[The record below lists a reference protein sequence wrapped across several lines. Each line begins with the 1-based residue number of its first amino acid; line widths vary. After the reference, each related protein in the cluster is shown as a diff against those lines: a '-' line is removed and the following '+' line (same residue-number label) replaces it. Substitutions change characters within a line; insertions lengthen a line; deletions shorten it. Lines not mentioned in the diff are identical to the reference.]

1 VISAMGAEV
10 IGANPSVPLPSA
22 PMAGRARAASWT
34 IGAVLGVAAIL
45 AACTPTP
52 TVPIGPDSPVVAP
65 PAPDL
70 VGPVRLEGSRL
81 VDGAGR
87 DVIIHGLNSVEKSP
101 PFLSEITPTRLGG
114 AELDRI
120 TGDGFNGIRLGVWP
134 AAVVPSPGVVD
145 QDYVDRVREVVDQLA
160 DRGLWVLLDFH
171 QDVFW
176 GMPTWATSPAAAA
189 LPADPPAGLDIGW
202 AAAYA
207 SPRSTRQWDDWW
219 ANARTAPGSDLGVVD
234 AYALGVAA
242 VAERHADAPNVI
254 GVEVINEPYPGSA
267 LLACGVSNCPDLDAA
282 ATRANTIVTEAVR
295 AVAPDMPVW
304 WTPQALFPIYS
315 DTTMARPGPAGG
327 PAGLSFHT
335 YCLYTDGGEP
345 TSPPPAASTLCGGVF
360 EQAFDRAERLA
371 QRWEGPALLTEFGAS
386 ASPLNVT
393 APVRLAD
400 ERLLSW
406 FHWASGRYPDVV
418 ESQIVRPSAQATAGT
433 PTSQSFDPATG
444 EFRLTYRSDPSIT
457 APTSIVVPGRAY
469 PGGYEVTV
477 TGGSVTSA
485 PDAGRVLVQA
495 DGGPAHDV
503 EVTLRRR

>member
-1 VISAMGAEV
+1 MLLCVSVI
-10 IGANPSVPLPSA
+10 
-22 PMAGRARAASWT
+22 
-34 IGAVLGVAAIL
+34 VAA
-45 AACTPTP
+45 CSPTP
-52 TVPIGPDSPVVAP
+52 TVPLAPDSPVVDA

-70 VGPVRLEGSRL
+70 LGPIRLEGSRF
-81 VDGAGR
+81 VDAAGR

-101 PFLSEITPTRLGG
+101 PFLSELTPTELGG

-120 TGDGFNGIRLGVWP
+120 TRDGFNGIRLGVWP
-134 AAVVPSPGVVD
+134 AAVMPSPGVVD
-145 QDYVDRVREVVDQLA
+145 HEYVDRVRSVVDALGE
-160 DRGLWVLLDFH
+160 RGLWVLLDFH

-176 GMPTWATSPAAAA
+176 GMPTWATSPGAAA
-189 LPADPPAGLDIGW
+189 LSADPPAGLDIGW

-207 SPRSTRQWDDWW
+207 APRSNRQWDEWW
-219 ANARTAPGSDLGVVD
+219 ANARTSPGSDLGVVD
-234 AYALGVAA
+234 AYAVGVAA
-242 VAERHADAPNVI
+242 VAARHADAPNVI

-267 LLACGVSNCPDLDAA
+267 LLACGLSNCPDLDAA

-315 DTTMARPGPAGG
+315 DTTMARPGPTGG
-327 PAGLSFHT
+327 PGGLSFHT
-335 YCLYTDGGEP
+335 YCLYTDGGTPEA
-345 TSPPPAASTLCGGVF
+345 PPPAASALCGGVF

-371 QRWEGPALLTEFGAS
+371 GRWQGPAMLTEFGAS

-406 FHWASGRYPDVV
+406 FHWESGRYPDVV

-433 PTSQSFDPATG
+433 PLSQSFDPASG
-444 EFRLTYRSDPSIT
+444 AYRFTYRSDPGIT

-469 PGGYEVTV
+469 PGGYEVEVVGGTV
-477 TGGSVTSA
+477 TSP
-485 PDAGRVLVQA
+485 PDAGRVLVEA
-495 DGGPAHDV
+495 DGSVERTV
-503 EVTLRRR
+503 EVLLRRR